1 MDTFSCVCQLVWYT
15 VKCAEEY
22 AARLEDSARL
32 EDLEDPNG
40 LPLKASDIEM

>member
-1 MDTFSCVCQLVWYT
+1 MDTFSCVFQLVWYT

-22 AARLEDSARL
+22 AARL